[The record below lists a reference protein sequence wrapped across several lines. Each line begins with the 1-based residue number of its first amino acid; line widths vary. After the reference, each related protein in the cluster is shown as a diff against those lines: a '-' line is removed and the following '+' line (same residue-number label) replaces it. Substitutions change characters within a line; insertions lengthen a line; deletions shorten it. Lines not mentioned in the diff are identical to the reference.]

1 MTKKTTYF
9 LIGAGLVYGA
19 IFLYQR
25 YKRRK
30 SNETVVSYDEAIKKL
45 DELKNS

>member
-9 LIGAGLVYGA
+9 LLGAAMVYGA

-30 SNETVVSYDEAIKKL
+30 ANETVVTYKEAIDKL
-45 DELKNS
+45 DEL

>member
-19 IFLYQR
+19 IFFYQR

-30 SNETVVSYDEAIKKL
+30 ANESVVTFDEAIKKL
-45 DELKNS
+45 DELKNP

>member
-9 LIGAGLVYGA
+9 LIGAAMVYGA
-19 IFLYQR
+19 IFFYQR

-30 SNETVVSYDEAIKKL
+30 ANETLVTYKEAIDKL
-45 DELKNS
+45 DDL

>member
-9 LIGAGLVYGA
+9 LLGATILYGA
-19 IFLYQR
+19 IFFYQR
-25 YKRRK
+25 YKRKK
-30 SNETVVSYDEAIKKL
+30 SNETVVTYDEAIEKL

>member
-9 LIGAGLVYGA
+9 LLGAAMVYGA
-19 IFLYQR
+19 IFFYQR

-30 SNETVVSYDEAIKKL
+30 ANETVVPFNEEINKL
-45 DELKNS
+45 DDL